1 MKRSLLVYLVCA
13 AFIAL
18 AVGFPGGRVSRAIA
32 QPGSQAAAG
41 GPVTPGPAVQG
52 RPIERVQFRG
62 NRKVEDDAI
71 RVQLLSKPGTLFD
84 AAKLREDIRAM
95 WKMGF
100 FADVN
105 VEAEIGAAGGVTLTF
120 AVKEKPSIRKVLVAG
135 NHELGLDKINEV
147 IDLELDTIVDIAKIK
162 KNR

>member
-1 MKRSLLVYLVCA
+1 VLGA
-13 AFIAL
+13 AGAGSVAL
-18 AVGFPGGRVSRAIA
+18 AQPSKTPQAPPSSSPGPTTPAPAPAPGG
-32 QPGSQAAAG
+32 QPSPAPPAPAPTGVGPEMQA
-41 GPVTPGPAVQG
+41 

-84 AAKLREDIRAM
+84 AAKVREDIRAM

-105 VEAEIGAAGGVTLTF
+105 VEAEVNQTGGLTLTF

-135 NHELGLDKINEV
+135 NQELGLEKINEV
-147 IDLELDTIVDIAKIK
+147 I
-162 KNR
+162 

>member
-1 MKRSLLVYLVCA
+1 MKRYLIVMLSCA
-13 AFIAL
+13 IVASFVA
-18 AVGFPGGRVSRAIA
+18 RATA
-32 QPGSQAAAG
+32 QPSPTPAAPSPSAAPTG
-41 GPVTPGPAVQG
+41 VPPAAPSIGPQMQG

-71 RVQLLSKPGTLFD
+71 RVQLLSKPGALFD
-84 AAKLREDIRAM
+84 AAKMREDIRAM

-105 VEAEIGAAGGVTLTF
+105 VEAEIGASGGLILTF

-135 NHELGLDKINEV
+135 NSELLFHKR
-147 IDLELDTIVDIAKIK
+147 LS
-162 KNR
+162 

>member
-1 MKRSLLVYLVCA
+1 MKRSLLVYLTCA
-13 AFIAL
+13 AFIGL
-18 AVGFPGGRVSRAIA
+18 AAGLPGGRVSRAIA
-32 QPGSQAAAG
+32 QSQAAAG

-71 RVQLLSKPGTLFD
+71 RVNLLSKPGTLFD

-105 VEAEIGAAGGVTLTF
+105 VEAEIGTAGGLTLTF
-120 AVKEKPSIRKVLVAG
+120 AVKEKPSIR
-135 NHELGLDKINEV
+135 
-147 IDLELDTIVDIAKIK
+147 
-162 KNR
+162 